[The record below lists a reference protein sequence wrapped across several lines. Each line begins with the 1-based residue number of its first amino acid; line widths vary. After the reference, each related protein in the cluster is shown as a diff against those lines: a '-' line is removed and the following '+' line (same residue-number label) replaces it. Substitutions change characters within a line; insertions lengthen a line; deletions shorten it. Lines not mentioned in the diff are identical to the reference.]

1 MLARIAHQL
10 YWVGRYV
17 ARAEHSSRL
26 LESMMQ
32 ASIHGPAQEGAIAP
46 SWNEVMAVL
55 GAGVDPEEDP
65 ELSAV
70 QAVRTLTLDRE
81 SPASVS
87 WCMDNA
93 REGAKTVRDV
103 IPREM
108 WEALNTAYLELDS
121 SDLGAALRTG
131 PLSIYSY
138 VRERCALFWGLAE
151 QTMLRD
157 QAHSFLAAGRHME
170 AASVMLR
177 VLRVSMYGVIEAP
190 DRESDPSTDAQAL
203 ALLQA
208 VGGVEA
214 FRRSRVGPAGIAEVV
229 AFLLFEPRFP
239 DSVASS
245 IDLLSDRLRE
255 ADANQQLSPPLLRLT
270 RLRADL
276 EFHGSAPRQDGE
288 ASEYARG
295 LSELLDR
302 VDEELR
308 VVHREIQ
315 SRYFASAVEVGRAVP
330 A

>member
-32 ASIHGPAQEGAIAP
+32 ASLHGSAQEAAIAP

-55 GAGVDPEEDP
+55 GAGVDSDQAP

-87 WCMDNA
+87 WCIDSA

-108 WEALNTAYLELDS
+108 WEALNTAYLELDA

-131 PLSIYSY
+131 PLSVYSY

-157 QAHSFLAAGRHME
+157 PAHSFLDAGRHVE

-177 VLRVSMYGVIEAP
+177 VLRVSIHGVIEAP

-214 FRRSRVGPAGIAEVV
+214 FRRSRVGPAGIADVV

-239 DSVASS
+239 NSVASS
-245 IDLLSDRLRE
+245 IDLLGERLRE
-255 ADANQQLSPPLLRLT
+255 ADANQHASPPLLRLT
-270 RLRADL
+270 RLRAEL
-276 EFHGSAPRQDGE
+276 EFHGSAPSDDRG
-288 ASEYARG
+288 SREYARA
-295 LSELLDR
+295 LSELLDH

-308 VVHREIQ
+308 VVHDETEV
-315 SRYFASAVEVGRAVP
+315 RYFASAVEVGTVAT